1 MERERERARESERER
16 EREIFIRLN
25 IIICEISISALVTT
39 KACTVISATTNSGK
53 VNSIKRNGEI
63 KKLLLL
69 LKAGTASF

>member
-1 MERERERARESERER
+1 MKWREKERERERARERER
-16 EREIFIRLN
+16 FFIRLN